1 MIQGLSSN
9 QTAALNAAR
18 DVIDAAMIQGMSS
31 NQTAALQDARGV
43 MDAAMIQGLSSDQKA
58 ALKAGRDVIDAFQG
72 YSTPAAEPTP
82 AEEPTATEP
91 TAATPTPEPSNLSN
105 VSNVGSVTG
114 GQTSAPTPAP
124 PATPESGSLSFDVKI
139 TASADAATLAADAAF
154 VGLIADAGA
163 KILLGSSAD
172 RSNAT
177 VDVTLGDADVARR
190 LSIDTLGS
198 GTTSYAIAV
207 SYSATLNAAQMQKLN
222 TTRAADASSAT
233 SMFNSAMIGSTYSV
247 TPNET
252 SFTAALESVASQF
265 DTFVSDSALQ
275 PTPIFTTA
283 PESEDLNG
291 TDWPE
296 DSSARSCATL
306 ATLAFITAASA
317 AFA

>member
-1 MIQGLSSN
+1 MP
-9 QTAALNAAR
+9 LNTAR

-31 NQTAALQDARGV
+31 NQTAALQDVRGV
-43 MDAAMIQGLSSDQKA
+43 MDAAMSQGLSSDQKA

-72 YSTPAAEPTP
+72 YSTPAAEPT
-82 AEEPTATEP
+82 ATEP

-105 VSNVGSVTG
+105 VSNVGSVTD

-124 PATPESGSLSFDVKI
+124 PATPESGSLSFDVEI